1 MLKIQSEELLL
12 LTKIKNY
19 NEIEVKYD
27 LSLKIYFSFKSE

>member
-27 LSLKIYFSFKSE
+27 LSLKIYFSFKFE

>member
-27 LSLKIYFSFKSE
+27 LPLKIYFSFKFE